1 MVLLPLFNSR
11 KGSICRSIAEVLSP
25 MKILFRLLA
34 ACIYIGVVDSTV
46 ASLFD
51 NRDDGM
57 SDSNLVQGNISLH
70 GR

>member
-1 MVLLPLFNSR
+1 MF
-11 KGSICRSIAEVLSP
+11 SP

-51 NRDDGM
+51 DRDDGT
-57 SDSNLVQGNISLH
+57 SDSNVVQGNISLH

>member
-1 MVLLPLFNSR
+1 MVSL
-11 KGSICRSIAEVLSP
+11 

-34 ACIYIGVVDSTV
+34 ACIYIGAISNSVVDSTV

-51 NRDDGM
+51 DRDDGM
-57 SDSNLVQGNISLH
+57 SDSNSVQGNISLH